1 MTNNMES
8 DELLLKLFELLKDIS
23 PDEVKLKNLPS
34 DNAGYYNPVQKQ
46 IGIKKGL
53 GQEANSK
60 STFT

>member
-34 DNAGYYNPVQKQ
+34 DNAGY
-46 IGIKKGL
+46 
-53 GQEANSK
+53 
-60 STFT
+60 